1 MFFLYQWVMAHRTF
15 HIVFLTL
22 MLSGCIQAQKQTG
35 LFPAVLNLASNAIIT
50 TNATCGERAPEMF
63 CKLVEHVPGQP
74 IRNSQCRICDQRS
87 SNPYLQHPI
96 THAINGKN
104 SWWQSPSIQN
114 GIQNHFV
121 TITLDLRQVF
131 QIAYVIVKAANSPRP
146 GNWILERS
154 LDGVSYKPW
163 QYYAL
168 NDGECLNRYNIFP
181 HSSITRDDEV
191 ICTSHYSNVH
201 PVENGEIH
209 TSLITGRPSAEDP
222 SEILLNFTL
231 ARYIRLR
238 LQRIRTLNADL
249 MMLAENDPGD
259 LDPIVSRRYFYSI
272 KDISVGGRCVCY
284 GHARICPLNP
294 ATNRS
299 SCECEHNTCG
309 DSCEQCCPGFNQKP
323 WMAGTALSNNECESC
338 NCHWKAEECYY
349 DQEIADKRLSLN
361 IHGKYIGGGV
371 CINCTRN
378 TAGINCE
385 TCADGF
391 YRPKGVAPTH
401 PNPCRSCSCDPIG
414 SFHDICVKDEKQ
426 AVKGVLP
433 GFCNCKP
440 GYGGERC
447 DQCAVGYI
455 GYPDCLKC
463 NCSALGSANDDP
475 CIDPCFCKSNV
486 EGANC
491 DRCKHGFFNLQQN
504 NPQGCDQCFCSGV
517 SNNCISS
524 QFAYSQVT
532 DMNDWYLTS
541 IYGNVKVAPTK
552 DTFDGPQQLSIN
564 NEDAYTLGLHGVYYW
579 EAPKS
584 YLHNKVTAV
593 GGELTYTISYDTSV
607 KEDAV
612 TLGYNPRIIIEGNG
626 MQIVNGD
633 EDILLKP
640 FEEFT
645 ETVILR
651 PEFFKLYGTQ
661 YQVNRRDF
669 LMVLANIKKLLIRAT
684 YSHHLQATY
693 RLSSVTLELADQSS
707 SGGNRAYAVELC
719 QCPPGYSGTSC
730 ESCLPGHRR
739 INGTLFGGICEPCV
753 CYGHANSC
761 HDITGECLNC
771 EHNTYG
777 RFCDYC
783 IPGFYGNPREG
794 TAEDCHPCACPLTL
808 KSNNF
813 SPTCHLDRNRG
824 LICDA
829 CPPGYAGQR
838 CERCANGYFGQPSV
852 PGGSC
857 KPCQC
862 SGNLDLSVPGCC
874 DSETG
879 ACLKCRPGITGEYC
893 NTCADGYFGD
903 ALEARNCQPCNCHIN
918 GSMSSTCN
926 FKTGQCECKNN
937 VTGRQCDEC
946 LPNCWWDSEKQI
958 CLPCGCSPSG
968 SMSLRCDITGRCI
981 CKPEFFGKHCE
992 FRRQGY
998 DRKDAVR
1005 ASQSIQAPPRRWS
1018 QTSSRGC
1025 PRGAYKPTILPQTYG
1040 LQYSKGCIPC
1050 NCNSFGSKSF
1060 DCDDSGQCNC
1070 QPGVTGKKCDRCGH
1084 GYFDFQEGG
1093 CTPCECSHVG
1103 NNCDADTG
1111 HCVCPP
1117 NTIGEQCDKCAPNHW
1132 GYSIV
1137 NGCKACD
1144 CDTQGSLSLLCNADT
1159 GCCFCRPNFSGD
1171 KCNSCR
1177 LGYRNF
1183 PQCISCNCML
1193 AGIEPQTCDLE
1204 TNKCSCAEGTGQCNC
1219 KRNVEGVLCDR
1230 CKPSTFGLHVGNPVG
1245 CSSCYCFGLT
1255 NQCTEADGL
1264 IRMWQTL
1271 KPDQIVLELVDF
1283 THQQRTTKGVTFQ
1296 HPEIVALI
1304 DQVKQDLQSEPFYWK
1319 LPQQF
1324 EGRKLTAYGGK
1335 LKYAIYFEARDESG
1349 PSTYEPQVIIRGGP
1363 QANHRIIVRHMAA
1376 PQNGQLTR
1384 HDIEMTEHE
1393 WKYLGS
1399 LDRNS
1404 VTREDFLDVLYD
1416 IHYILIKASY
1426 GSILRQTRISE
1437 ISLEVAEQ
1445 GTSFTM
1451 SPKAY
1456 LIEKCECPPAYSGL
1470 SCETCSPGFYR
1481 IAPPNPGRRPGP
1493 ALGTC
1498 VPCECNGHSDMCD
1511 AQTSV
1516 CQACKHNTAGDH
1528 CETCASGFYG
1538 TVRGSPDDCKACA
1551 CPLQIPSNNFSP
1563 TCVTQGTND
1572 YRCTACPLGY
1582 EGQFCDRCASGY
1594 TGNPGVPGGSCQECE
1609 CNPYGSLSM
1618 ICHPTTGQCTCR
1630 AEATGPKCAGC
1641 TDRHVR
1647 EGPLCVFCDDEC
1659 TGLLLN
1665 DLDQLN
1671 QMAISVNL
1679 SGPLPPP
1686 YIMLFGFENET
1697 QEFKHLLSP
1706 QRAPERLLQLAKN
1719 NQQTLV
1725 IEMDELL
1732 NRAAKVTADGEQTGK
1747 DAERTHER
1755 AKQLGDFVNVTL
1767 QAAKE
1772 IHDKAVKLN
1781 ETLGFQN
1788 KTQDKSFQELQR
1800 DVDKMM
1806 EELRKRHFNTQE
1818 SIPEDELIAATSL
1831 LNKMKKL
1838 FQDPHDRNKELLS
1851 DVREKL
1857 DKFQEKLDDAWNLL
1871 QAARKKI
1878 KDTDQLS
1885 SVNQRNMT
1893 ELEQKKQLVEKLKKE
1908 TEHVVKDG
1916 EDIMSEVNNAAQN
1929 VNEAENDL
1937 ADMDK
1942 ELSPLAENLDAKI
1955 KNLTDEIETRDLPL
1969 QIWRAESHAVQLM
1982 ESSGTLDQILAEAK
1996 NLSFN
2001 ATVAFN
2007 AYSNIKD
2014 LIDDAEDTAK
2024 KAKAKA
2030 NEAMNLVIGPQG
2042 SLKDEA
2048 KTAIQKSVR
2057 GLTNAKTKSHELKE
2071 NENELAG
2078 MKNRLQN
2085 ADEKNQNLLK
2095 ALNDTFGKLTL
2106 IPTDT
2111 AVKIQTAKD
2120 KAKHANDTS
2129 NEVLER
2135 IKDLNLN
2142 LLGLKQNY
2150 SALKD
2155 DVAKTN
2161 AVAKDPVENVLDAD
2175 DKVKRLEKEADRLL
2189 DKLKPIKELQE
2200 NIGKNISQIKELIN
2214 QARKQANSIKVSV
2227 SSGGDCIRTYK
2238 PDIKK
2243 GRYNTIVLN
2252 VKTPAPDN
2260 LLFYLGSNKY
2270 TDFLAIEM
2278 RKGKVNFLWDVGS
2291 GVGRVEYPDLNIND
2305 QNWYRI
2311 EASRSGI
2318 NGTISVQAL
2327 EGPGVA
2333 TLPAVYSSASLP
2345 GYTILDVDA
2354 NALLFVGGLTGKVK
2368 KADAVKTTTFYGCM
2382 GETFLDSK
2390 PIGLWNYRD
2399 REGDCKGCSISPQI
2413 ADSEGTVQFDGD
2425 GYAIVS
2431 RPVRWNPNISTIM
2444 FKFKTFSSN
2453 ALLMYLAT
2461 RDLKDFMSVELSDG
2475 RVKVSYDLGSGTAFT
2490 VSNKNHNDGKWKS
2503 FTLSRI
2509 QKQANISIL
2518 DMDTNEEDKIG
2529 ITSSG
2534 SNFGLNLKSDE
2545 KIYFGG
2551 LPVIENLSMKAR
2563 SEVNLKKYAGCMKD
2577 IEVSRTPY
2585 NLLSSADHI
2594 GLTKGCLLEK
2604 VYVVSFPKP
2613 GYVELPPVSLPAGT
2627 EITLS
2632 FSTKNE
2638 SGMILFGNGGNSRR
2652 KRRQSSQIYYAL
2664 VLRKGRLE
2672 VSIPGAKEIHRITI
2686 RPEKGEFHDGKEH
2699 SVRIERSKNAFTVQ
2713 VDEDKIQTLRL
2724 PASQSIN
2731 VTKLFVGGIPADKQA
2746 TLFKNIPPFEGCI
2759 WNLLI
2764 NAVPIDFSQPVSF
2777 ENAEIGHCPTLLPE
2791 RITEEDGDRD
2801 RNATQSLIL
2810 PETGRD
2816 DKAST
2821 TASPKVTPAPLPA
2834 IPPTEPDTTELKN
2847 ANISDPHATTGVCVA
2862 DVQPV
2867 TLTGGKQFGL
2877 SKNSHVAFAFDDTK
2891 VKNTLSIEL
2900 ELRTTAESGL
2910 VFYMARINHA
2920 DFATIQIK
2928 EGMVHFRYDLGN
2940 GDTSTFIPLKI
2951 NDGEWHKINIFRT
2964 KQKGFLYVDS
2974 FSNST
2979 TSPKKADILDV
2990 VGMLYV
2996 GGLPVNY
3003 TTKRIGPV
3011 LYSIDGCIRNFRMLE
3026 GSTDLGNPT
3035 SSFNVGSC
3043 FANPQKGTYFS
3054 GTGFAKTVGTYKV
3067 GMDVL
3072 IELEFR
3078 TVRTT
3083 GVLLGISG
3091 KKMDGLGIEL
3101 VDGKLLFHADNGA
3114 GRFTATYEPETPG
3127 SLCNGQWHRVVANKI
3142 RYRLELIVD
3151 DNKVE
3156 ASSTNAA
3163 STSADTND
3171 PVYVGG
3177 YPEGVEQFGLTTNVS
3192 FKGCIKNL
3200 KLTKGT
3206 VKPLEINFSKSLEI
3220 KGVQPLT
3227 CPGE

>member
-1 MFFLYQWVMAHRTF
+1 MNLHQWAMAHR
-15 HIVFLTL
+15 ILQILFLTL
-22 MLSGCIQAQKQTG
+22 MLSGIQAQKQTG

-50 TNATCGERAPEMF
+50 SNATCGGKGPEMF
-63 CKLVEHVPGQP
+63 CKLVEHVPGRP
-74 IRNSQCRICDQRS
+74 ARYGQCRTCDQS
-87 SNPYLQHPI
+87 SRNPNLHHPI
-96 THAINGKN
+96 THAINGNN
-104 SWWQSPSIQN
+104 SWWQSPSIKN
-114 GIQNHFV
+114 GIQYHYV

-131 QIAYVIVKAANSPRP
+131 QIAYIIVKAANSPRP

-154 LDGVSYKPW
+154 LDGESYSPW
-163 QYYAL
+163 QYYAVT
-168 NDGECLNRYNIFP
+168 DGECHNRYHIFP
-181 HSSITRDDEV
+181 HSSITKDDEV
-191 ICTSHYSNVH
+191 ICTSHYSNIH
-201 PVENGEIH
+201 PLENGEIH

-222 SEILLNFTL
+222 SETLLNFTL

-249 MMLAENDPGD
+249 MLLAENDPGD
-259 LDPIVSRRYFYSI
+259 LDPIVTRRYFYSI

-284 GHARICPLNP
+284 GHARACPLNP
-294 ATNRS
+294 LTNRS

-309 DSCEQCCPGFNQKP
+309 DSCERCCPGFNQKP
-323 WMAGTALSNNECESC
+323 WQAGTAISNNECDPC
-338 NCHWKAEECYY
+338 NCHWKANECYY
-349 DQEIADKRLSLN
+349 DQDVADKRQSLN

-371 CINCTRN
+371 CINCTSN

-385 TCADGF
+385 TCIDGF
-391 YRPKGVAPTH
+391 YRPKGVSPAH
-401 PNPCRSCSCDPIG
+401 RNPCRPCDCDLTG
-414 SFHDICVKDEKQ
+414 SIHDMCVKDEKE
-426 AVKGVLP
+426 ATRGMLP
-433 GFCNCKP
+433 GSCHCKP

-447 DQCAVGYI
+447 DQCLVGYI

-463 NCSALGSANDDP
+463 NCSALGSENDDP
-475 CIDPCFCKSNV
+475 CIDPCICKINV
-486 EGANC
+486 EGVNC
-491 DRCKHGFFNLQQN
+491 DACKHGFFNIQQD

-524 QFAYSQVT
+524 QRAYSKDI
-532 DMNDWYLTS
+532 DMNGWYLTD
-541 IYGNVKVAPTK
+541 IYGNIRVAPTK
-552 DTFDGPQQLSIN
+552 DTYDGPQQLSMQTA
-564 NEDAYTLGLHGVYYW
+564 DAQAQGLQGVYYW
-579 EAPKS
+579 EAPTS
-584 YLHNKVTAV
+584 YLHNKVTAM
-593 GGELTYTISYDTSV
+593 GGQLTYTISYDTSV
-607 KEDAV
+607 QEDDV
-612 TLGYNPRIIIEGNG
+612 NLGYYPRVIIEGNG
-626 MQIVNGD
+626 MQIAYGQ
-633 EDILLKP
+633 EEISIKP
-640 FEEFT
+640 FEEYT
-645 ETVILR
+645 ETVLLQ
-651 PEFFKLYGTQ
+651 PEFFNVHGTQ
-661 YQVNRRDF
+661 FRVSRNDF
-669 LMVLANIKKLLIRAT
+669 MTVLANVKKLLIRAT
-684 YSHHLQATY
+684 YSHQLEVTH
-693 RLSSVTLELADQSS
+693 RLSSVTLEVADQSS
-707 SGGNRAYAVELC
+707 SAGNPALAVEIC
-719 QCPPGYSGTSC
+719 QCPHGFSGTSC
-730 ESCLPGHRR
+730 ESCAPGHRR
-739 INGTLFGGICEPCV
+739 INGTLVGGICEPCR
-753 CYGHANSC
+753 CFGHADTC
-761 HDITGECLNC
+761 DDFTGKCINC
-771 EHNTYG
+771 KHNTYG

-783 IPGFYGNPREG
+783 IPGFYGNPRDG
-794 TAEDCHPCACPLTL
+794 TEEDCQPCACPLTL
-808 KSNNF
+808 ESNNF
-813 SPTCHLDRNRG
+813 SPTCRLDRNREVV
-824 LICDA
+824 CVA
-829 CPPGYAGQR
+829 CPPGYTGQR
-838 CERCANGYFGQPSV
+838 CERCADGYHGQPSI

-857 KPCQC
+857 KQCQC
-862 SGNLDLSVPGCC
+862 NDNLDLSVPGAC

-879 ACLKCRPGITGEYC
+879 ACLKCKRGITGEYC
-893 NTCADGYFGD
+893 NKCGDGYFGH
-903 ALEARNCQPCNCHIN
+903 ALEARSCQPCNCHIN
-918 GSMSSTCN
+918 GSMSASCN
-926 FKTGQCECKNN
+926 LLTGQCECKNN
-937 VTGRQCDEC
+937 VTGLQCDEC

-968 SMSLRCDITGRCI
+968 SMSLRCDMTGRCI
-981 CKPEFFGKHCE
+981 CKPEFYGKHCE
-992 FRRQGY
+992 FRRQGNE
-998 DRKDAVR
+998 RKDAVR
-1005 ASQSIQAPPRRWS
+1005 ASQSIHAPPRRWS
-1018 QTSSRGC
+1018 STTSRGC
-1025 PRGAYKPTILPQTYG
+1025 PRGAYKPTVLSQTYG
-1040 LQYSKGCIPC
+1040 LQYSQGCIPC

-1070 QPGVTGKKCDRCGH
+1070 QPGVAGKKCDRCGH
-1084 GYFDFQEGG
+1084 GHFDFQEGG

-1137 NGCKACD
+1137 TGCKACD
-1144 CDTQGSLSLLCNADT
+1144 CDVKGSPSLQCNENT
-1159 GCCFCRPNFSGD
+1159 GCCFCSPNFSGD
-1171 KCNSCR
+1171 KCNICR
-1177 LGYRNF
+1177 LGYRNY
-1183 PQCISCNCML
+1183 PHCISCHCVL
-1193 AGIEPQTCDLE
+1193 AGSEPQTCDLE
-1204 TNKCSCAEGTGQCNC
+1204 TNKCSCADETGQCSC
-1219 KRNVEGVLCDR
+1219 KRNVDGVFCDS
-1230 CKPSTFGLHVGNPVG
+1230 CKPGNFGLHVGNPVG

-1264 IRMWQTL
+1264 IRMWQTV
-1271 KPDQIVLELVDF
+1271 KPDQTVLELVDF
-1283 THQQRTTKGVTFQ
+1283 THQHRTTRGVIFQ
-1296 HPEIVALI
+1296 HPEIVAYI
-1304 DQVKQDLQSEPFYWK
+1304 DQVKQDLHSEPFYWK
-1319 LPQQF
+1319 LPEQF

-1335 LKYAIYFEARDESG
+1335 LKYAIYFEARDETG

-1363 QANHRIIVRHMAA
+1363 QTNHRIIIRHMAA

-1399 LDRNS
+1399 VDRS
-1404 VTREDFLDVLYD
+1404 PVTREDFLDVLYD
-1416 IHYILIKASY
+1416 IQYILIKASY
-1426 GSILRQTRISE
+1426 GSVLRQTRISE

-1445 GTSFTM
+1445 GTSITM
-1451 SPKAY
+1451 SPRAY
-1456 LIEKCECPPAYSGL
+1456 LIEQCECPPGYAGL

-1481 IAPPNPGRRPGP
+1481 IPPAFPGRRPGL

-1498 VPCECNGHSDMCD
+1498 APCECNGHSDTCD
-1511 AQTSV
+1511 TQTAV

-1528 CETCASGFYG
+1528 CERCAPGFYG

-1563 TCVTQGTND
+1563 TCIMQGTND

-1582 EGQFCDRCASGY
+1582 EGQYCERCASGY

-1609 CNPYGSLSM
+1609 CNRYGSLSM

-1630 AEATGPKCAGC
+1630 AEATGRKCDGC
-1641 TDRHVR
+1641 THRHVR

-1671 QMAISVNL
+1671 QMVMSVNL

-1697 QEFKHLLSP
+1697 QELKHLLSP

-1755 AKQLGDFVNVTL
+1755 AKQLGDYV
-1767 QAAKE
+1767 AATHRASKD
-1772 IHDKAVKLN
+1772 IYDKAVKLN
-1781 ETLGFQN
+1781 ETLGLQN

-1800 DVDKMM
+1800 DIDKMM
-1806 EELRKRHFNTQE
+1806 AELRKRAFTNQE
-1818 SIPEDELIAATSL
+1818 AIAEDELIAATSL
-1831 LNKMKKL
+1831 LNKVKKH
-1838 FQDPHDRNKELLS
+1838 FEDPHDRNKELNS
-1851 DVREKL
+1851 DVRQKL
-1857 DKFQEKLDDAWNLL
+1857 DEFQAKLDDARELL
-1871 QAARKKI
+1871 QDARGKI
-1878 KDTDQLS
+1878 KEADHLS
-1885 SVNQRNMT
+1885 AVNQRNMT
-1893 ELEQKKQLVEKLKKE
+1893 ELENKKQLVEKLKKD
-1908 TEHVVKDG
+1908 TENVLKDS
-1916 EDIMSEVNNAAQN
+1916 EDIMSEVNNAAQRI
-1929 VNEAENDL
+1929 NEAENDL
-1937 ADMDK
+1937 NDVDK
-1942 ELSPLAENLDAKI
+1942 ELPSLTQQLHLKI
-1955 KNLTDEIETRDLPL
+1955 KNLTDEIELRDLPG
-1969 QIWRAESHAVQLM
+1969 QVWTAESHAAQLS
-1982 ESSGTLDQILAEAK
+1982 ESSATLDRILAEAK

-2014 LIDDAEDTAK
+2014 LIKEAENTAK
-2024 KAKAKA
+2024 EARAKTG
-2030 NEAMNLVIGPQG
+2030 EALDLVTGPQG

-2057 GLTNAKTKSHELKE
+2057 GLTNAKTKAHEQKE

-2085 ADEKNQNLLK
+2085 ADEKNKNLLK
-2095 ALNDTFGKLTL
+2095 ALNDTFGKLAS
-2106 IPTDT
+2106 IPMDT
-2111 AVKIQTAKD
+2111 AAKIQMAKD
-2120 KAKHANDTS
+2120 KAKHADDTAND
-2129 NEVLER
+2129 VLAR

-2150 SALKD
+2150 SALKE

-2161 AVAKDPVENVLDAD
+2161 AVVKDPVENVTDAD

-2227 SSGGDCIRTYK
+2227 SSGGNCIRTYK

-2243 GRYNTIVLN
+2243 GRFNTIVLN

-2260 LLFYLGSNKY
+2260 LLFYLGSNKF

-2305 QNWYRI
+2305 QFWHRI
-2311 EASRSGI
+2311 EASRLGI
-2318 NGTISVQAL
+2318 NGNISVQAL
-2327 EGPGVA
+2327 EGPGAAVV
-2333 TLPAVYSSASLP
+2333 PSVYSSAALP
-2345 GYTILDVDA
+2345 GYTILDVDE

-2368 KADAVKTTTFYGCM
+2368 RADAVKSTTFFGCM
-2382 GETFLDSK
+2382 GETFLDNK

-2413 ADSEGTVQFDGD
+2413 ADSEGTVQFDGE

-2431 RPVRWNPNISTIM
+2431 RPVRWNTNVSTIM

-2461 RDLKDFMSVELSDG
+2461 KELKDFMSVELSDG
-2475 RVKVSYDLGSGTAFT
+2475 RIKVSYDLGSGTAFT
-2490 VSNKNHNDGKWKS
+2490 VSSKNHNDGKWKS

-2509 QKQANISIL
+2509 QKQTNISIVDL
-2518 DMDTNEEDKIG
+2518 DTNEEDRIST
-2529 ITSSG
+2529 TSSG

-2551 LPVIENLSMKAR
+2551 LPVLGNLR
-2563 SEVNLKKYAGCMKD
+2563 PEVNLKKYAGCMKD

-2613 GYVELPPVSLPAGT
+2613 GFVELPPLSMPVGT
-2627 EITLS
+2627 ELTLT

-2652 KRRQSSQIYYAL
+2652 KRRQSGQVYYAVL
-2664 VLRKGRLE
+2664 LRKGRLE
-2672 VSIPGAKEIHRITI
+2672 VSIPGAKEIHRIAI

-2699 SVRIERSKNAFTVQ
+2699 SVKLERSRNAFTVQ
-2713 VDEDKIQTLRL
+2713 VDEDKTQTLRL

-2731 VTKLFVGGIPADKQA
+2731 VTKLFVGGIPADKQSA
-2746 TLFKNIPPFEGCI
+2746 LFKNIPPFEGCI

-2764 NAVPIDFSQPVSF
+2764 NAVPIDFSQPITF
-2777 ENAEIGHCPTLLPE
+2777 ENAEIGYCPTLLPE
-2791 RITEEDGDRD
+2791 RGQEDGDSD
-2801 RNATQSLIL
+2801 KNATQSFVL
-2810 PETGRD
+2810 PDSSGEG
-2816 DKAST
+2816 KATT
-2821 TASPKVTPAPLPA
+2821 TASPRVTPGLVPP
-2834 IPPTEPDTTELKN
+2834 IPP
-2847 ANISDPHATTGVCVA
+2847 TGVCVA
-2862 DVQPV
+2862 DVEPV
-2867 TLTGGKQFGL
+2867 TLKGGKQFGL
-2877 SKNSHVAFAFDDTK
+2877 SRNSHIAFSFDDTK

-2940 GDTSTFIPLKI
+2940 GDTSTSIPLKI
-2951 NDGEWHKINIFRT
+2951 NDGEWHKINIFR
-2964 KQKGFLYVDS
+2964 KMQKGFLYVDS

-2979 TSPKKADILDV
+2979 NSPKKADILDV

-2996 GGLPVNY
+2996 GGLPINY

-3011 LYSIDGCIRNFRMLE
+3011 LHSIDGCIRNFRMTE
-3026 GSTDLGNPT
+3026 DATDMESPT
-3035 SSFNVGSC
+3035 SSYNVGSC

-3054 GTGFAKTVGTYKV
+3054 GTGFAKTVGAYKV
-3067 GMDVL
+3067 GTDLV
-3072 IELEFR
+3072 IEMEFR

-3083 GVLLGISG
+3083 GALLGISG
-3091 KKMDGLGIEL
+3091 KTMDGLGIEL
-3101 VDGKLLFHADNGA
+3101 IDGNLLFHTDNGA
-3114 GRFTATYEPETPG
+3114 GRFTAVYEPETPG
-3127 SLCNGQWHRVVANKI
+3127 SLCDGQWHKVVANKI
-3142 RYRLELIVD
+3142 RHRLELIVD

-3156 ASSTNAA
+3156 ATSSNSA

-3177 YPEGVEQFGLTTNVS
+3177 YPEGVKQFGLTTNVS
-3192 FKGCIKNL
+3192 FKGCIKNA
-3200 KLTKGT
+3200 KLVKGT
-3206 VKPLEINFSKSLEI
+3206 NKPLEINFSRALEI
-3220 KGVQPLT
+3220 QGVQPLT
-3227 CPGE
+3227 CPEN